1 MMQVWLQQPVHAGLV
16 LILAAL
22 VIASIAVRLMQARKP
37 ATDYTELRLRIR
49 TWWVIVM
56 LLGAALLLPP
66 IAGILLFAFISYLAF
81 KEYITL
87 IPTRRADHRVL
98 FLAYLAITLQYYWV
112 AIGWY
117 GVFIVFIPVY
127 VFLLLPLR
135 MVLIGEMEGFIRA
148 AGTLHWGLMVTV
160 FSLSHAAF
168 LLALPEAG
176 NPVAGGQG
184 LLLYL
189 LVLTE
194 LNDVAQYIWG
204 KTFGRHKVLPKV
216 SPKKTVE
223 GLAGGILTT
232 ILAAVI
238 LAPMLTPLGAW
249 EAAGMGLVLGLGG
262 FFGDVTISAVKRDLR
277 IKDSGTILPGHGGIL
292 DRVDSLT
299 FTAPLF
305 FHLLYFAHY

>member
-1 MMQVWLQQPVHAGLV
+1 MIRNWLEQPVHAGLV
-16 LILAAL
+16 IILILL
-22 VIASIAVRLMQARKP
+22 IVASLSVRIMQMRRP
-37 ATDYTELRLRIR
+37 ATDYHELALRIR
-49 TWWVIVM
+49 TWWIIIA
-56 LLGAALLLPP
+56 LLGSALLLPP
-66 IAGILLFAFISYLAF
+66 IAGIVLFAVISYLAF

-98 FLAYLAITLQYYWV
+98 FLAYLAIPLQYYWV

-160 FSLSHAAF
+160 FSLSHAAY
-168 LLALPEAG
+168 LLALPVAG
-176 NPVAGGQG
+176 NPGAGGQG

-189 LVLTE
+189 LILTE

-204 KTFGRHKVLPKV
+204 KSLGRHKVLPKV

-223 GLAGGILTT
+223 GLAGGIATT

-238 LAPMLTPLGAW
+238 LAPMLTPLRPW

-305 FHLLYFAHY
+305 FHLLYYMHY